1 MPNDHFS
8 TGKKIAFTGVMF
20 LYINL
25 VLTIFWILKPL
36 KKSLFINQYDGDQ
49 TFKLGSMEMLGSS
62 AELLAKGMNLLIAFL
77 LVVFLTLITRL
88 AKRQRLTYCC
98 MGLVIAMTFYF
109 LLQINEPSESTVWLF
124 YWFGALYISLMLAAF
139 FSFLHDTVDLRNAKR
154 LYGFIVLGAV
164 SGGAIGSTY
173 FRGWIDEMKNQQWL
187 ELIIGIG
194 VVICVLAFV
203 AGWLAKSIP
212 HLEPELN
219 SGDVPKKKLNA
230 AVEGASLVFKS
241 RYLIA
246 IAGIVGFYEITS
258 EVLDYQFTAVIE
270 RHTNTTVETVITAEQ
285 LAPEDSQVLEE
296 YDVNKDGRLDEKESN
311 NARDAIFGRH
321 VGTVYAIG
329 NNAALAIQ
337 LLFSIFAASFPRYRI
352 HWILLAL
359 PLAIA
364 LSSLFFIIAPILTAA
379 SLLKI
384 SDSTFAYS
392 VNQTGRE
399 TLYNPLARQEKYVAR
414 AFVEVFVQRTGKVA
428 ALLIAFLVPILLNTR
443 NEAGHLE
450 TSLLGLQLLG
460 GFTCITV
467 ALWFYCVKIVGRKF
481 EALEQVQQESRE
493 ASLARAPE
501 QTSAGAA

>member
-1 MPNDHFS
+1 MPNDYFS

-49 TFKLGSMEMLGSS
+49 PFKLGSMEMLGSS
-62 AELLAKGMNLLIAFL
+62 AELLAKGMNLLIACL
-77 LVVFLTLITRL
+77 LVVFLTLVTRL

-109 LLQINEPSESTVWLF
+109 LVQINEPSESTVWLF
-124 YWFGALYISLMLAAF
+124 YWFGDLYISLMLAAF

-164 SGGAIGSTY
+164 SGGAVGSTY

-187 ELIIGIG
+187 EVIIGIG
-194 VVICVLAFV
+194 VVICALAFV
-203 AGWLAKSIP
+203 AGCLARSIP
-212 HLEPELN
+212 HHELKTSPN
-219 SGDVPKKKLNA
+219 DVPRKKFNA
-230 AVEGASLVFKS
+230 AIEGASLVFKS

-246 IAGIVGFYEITS
+246 IAGIVGFYEVTS
-258 EVLDYQFTAVIE
+258 EVLDYQFTAMIE
-270 RHTNTTVETVITAEQ
+270 RFV
-285 LAPEDSQVLEE
+285 PKEDIGSH
-296 YDVNKDGRLDEKESN
+296 
-311 NARDAIFGRH
+311 F
-321 VGTVYAIG
+321 GTVYAIG
-329 NNAALAIQ
+329 NVAALIVQ
-337 LLFSIFAASFPRYRI
+337 LGFSIFAANFPKYRI
-352 HWILLAL
+352 HWILLVL
-359 PLAIA
+359 PLSIA
-364 LSSLFFIIAPILTAA
+364 LSSLFFILAPILIIG

-399 TLYNPLARQEKYVAR
+399 TLYNPLSRQEKYVAR

-428 ALLIAFLVPILLNTR
+428 ALFIAFLVPMFLSTR
-443 NEAGHLE
+443 NEAGQLE
-450 TSLLGLQLLG
+450 TSLLGLQFLG
-460 GFTCITV
+460 GFTCIIV
-467 ALWFYCVKIVGRKF
+467 ALWFYCVKVVGRKF
-481 EALEQVQQESRE
+481 ESLERAQQESRE

-501 QTSAGAA
+501 QTSAREA